1 MEKKISQLTVSELTE
16 IVKNAMKNN
25 KEGDSLKSKI
35 REMRDKRELD
45 ALEEDER
52 NRNLPTL

>member
-1 MEKKISQLTVSELTE
+1 MEKKISELTISELE
-16 IVKNAMKNN
+16 AIVRKAMNP
-25 KEGDSLKSKI
+25 KEGNSLKSKI
-35 REMRDKRELD
+35 KEMRERKELD